1 MTPSWWRPGPGII
14 PGLGA
19 IVALA
24 LAGCGAG
31 SPRGAPT
38 RAEFVARADA
48 ICNQETIRLSG
59 LRAREHASSASLMDS
74 PRLIRRVAAIH
85 EAATAR
91 LESLS
96 QPTGETTTLARW
108 LTART
113 VAATFE
119 LDTAEAPRDEG
130 SVAASDIRSA
140 LRRAMARVR
149 DLSESYGF
157 RVCGASE

>member
-1 MTPSWWRPGPGII
+1 
-14 PGLGA
+14 
-19 IVALA
+19 LA

-31 SPRGAPT
+31 SPRAAPT
-38 RAEFVARADA
+38 KAAFIARADA
-48 ICNQETIRLSG
+48 VCSQETANLSG
-59 LRAREHASSASLMDS
+59 LRARERVSSASPDA
-74 PRLIRRVAAIH
+74 RRQIH
-85 EAATAR
+85 QVVGIQEAATAR

-96 QPTGETTTLARW
+96 QPAGEATTIARW

-119 LDTAEAPRDEG
+119 LDTAEAPSGEG
-130 SVAASDIRSA
+130 SAAGSDIRAA

-149 DLSESYGF
+149 DLSQSYGF